1 MRSRFPSGYLHLRVA
16 HNQLTGLY
24 QGSQPPDP
32 ETGLPVV
39 DSVCAAAAAQD
50 LRPAILNQDLELYA
64 LLSSATPTRLADQD
78 LIEAALFSTKE
89 VMTFYR
95 IESHRKSFGLSG
107 RDLKKLAR
115 DPLCLDEKAFR
126 AWLKKQAAKRAR
138 THKAPGEA
146 WKSPGRPGEKRQ
158 HAVEALEQLDAKGK
172 LRPEMSN
179 PQLHALMKRTHP
191 SLKMAVDTL
200 RRARQQFC
208 ARKISPKTRSA

>member
-1 MRSRFPSGYLHLRVA
+1 MSFRFPSGYLCLRAA
-16 HNQLTGLY
+16 HDQLTTVY
-24 QGSQPPDP
+24 QGSQRTDP
-32 ETGLPVV
+32 GTGIPVV
-39 DSVCAAAAAQD
+39 DSACAVAAAQD
-50 LRPAILNQDLELYA
+50 LRRAILKQHLELYA
-64 LLSSATPTRLADQD
+64 LLSSATPTRLADNG

-126 AWLKKQAAKRAR
+126 AWLKQQVAKRAR
-138 THKAPGEA
+138 TLKAAGEA
-146 WKSPGRPGEKRQ
+146 WKSPGRPSEKRSK
-158 HAVEALEQLDAKGK
+158 AIDALEVLHGKGK

-179 PQLHALMKRTHP
+179 QQLQALMKRTHP
-191 SLKMAVDTL
+191 SLKMSLDTL

-208 ARKISPKTRSA
+208 AKKISPKTRST